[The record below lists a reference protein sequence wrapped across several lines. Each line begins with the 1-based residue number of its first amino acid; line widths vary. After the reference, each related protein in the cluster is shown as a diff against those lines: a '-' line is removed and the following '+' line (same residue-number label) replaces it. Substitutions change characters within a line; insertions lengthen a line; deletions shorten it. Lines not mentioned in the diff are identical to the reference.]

1 MSDIQ
6 QTSENT
12 LLWFIVAAIF
22 GLLCLIIWLFQ
33 TVKFREPTV
42 SDYYRN
48 YNDEIVELINA
59 LKEFGAE
66 TIMMIE
72 DIC

>member
-22 GLLCLIIWLFQ
+22 GLLCLIIWLFHYENLESLQ
-33 TVKFREPTV
+33 LV
-42 SDYYRN
+42 
-48 YNDEIVELINA
+48 III
-59 LKEFGAE
+59 E

>member
-48 YNDEIVELINA
+48 YNDDRGYLLNEELYNKA
-59 LKEFGAE
+59 LYRY
-66 TIMMIE
+66 TTVP
-72 DIC
+72 